1 MEQCEI
7 TVRKPAEQLD
17 RRAIT
22 DLVRTAWVLQ
32 CTVTVRSSEVEVNA
46 KSLLGMIALQIRP
59 GMNLTVTAKG
69 VDEKTALAK
78 ICEQL
83 S

>member
-22 DLVRTAWVLQ
+22 DLVRTACELQ
-32 CTVTVRSSEVEVNA
+32 STVTVRLSEVEVNA

-69 VDEKTALAK
+69 ADEKTALAK

>member
-22 DLVRTAWVLQ
+22 DLVRTACELQ
-32 CTVTVRSSEVEVNA
+32 STVTVRSSEVEVNA
-46 KSLLGMIALQIRP
+46 KS
-59 GMNLTVTAKG
+59 
-69 VDEKTALAK
+69 
-78 ICEQL
+78 
-83 S
+83 

>member
-22 DLVRTAWVLQ
+22 DLVRTACELQ
-32 CTVTVRSSEVEVNA
+32 STVTVRSSEVEVNA

-69 VDEKTALAK
+69 AGEKTALAK

>member
-22 DLVRTAWVLQ
+22 DLVRTACELQ
-32 CTVTVRSSEVEVNA
+32 STVTVRSSEVEVNA

-69 VDEKTALAK
+69 TDEKTALAK

>member
-22 DLVRTAWVLQ
+22 DLVRTACELQ
-32 CTVTVRSSEVEVNA
+32 STVTVRSSEVEVNA

-59 GMNLTVTAKG
+59 GMNLTVTA
-69 VDEKTALAK
+69 
-78 ICEQL
+78 
-83 S
+83 